1 MSTSW
6 SEVIENPDERKVF
19 ESLADPH
26 WDYRTVDGIQKAS
39 GLPPEKVQDILH
51 KYEGAYIRRSSV
63 PDRQGRELYTLQTD
77 RADVQEILRKLRTF
91 ISKSV
96 G

>member
-51 KYEGAYIRRSSV
+51 KYEAGPRA
-63 PDRQGRELYTLQTD
+63 LYLANGPGGCAGNST
-77 RADVQEILRKLRTF
+77 
-91 ISKSV
+91 
-96 G
+96 